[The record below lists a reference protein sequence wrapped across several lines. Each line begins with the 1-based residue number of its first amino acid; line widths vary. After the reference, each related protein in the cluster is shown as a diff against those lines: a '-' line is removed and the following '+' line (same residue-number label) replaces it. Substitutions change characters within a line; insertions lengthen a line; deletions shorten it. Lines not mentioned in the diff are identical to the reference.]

1 MKVGYFTERPYRWV
15 PEEAVFNNHAFFAVS
30 NKYFDREKAA
40 DDYNYYLDE
49 ACYAEELGFD
59 AIALNEHHGT
69 PFCMGGVMNVE
80 AAILARLTKKA
91 KIVLIGNPLPVIK
104 HPLRMAEELAEIDL
118 ISRGRLVTGWVRG
131 AGSEQFFNN
140 ANPAYNR
147 EYFNEAHDFI
157 IQAWTRPGPWRYEG
171 KHFHYRHVNPWALPY
186 QKPHPPIWI
195 PGVLS
200 PETVQW
206 CAEHRYPYIGLGTA
220 IGPTCDLWDIYADQ
234 AAKHGYQAGPENFGY
249 LIPTFLA
256 ETEEKAPELGRGFIY
271 GGGQT
276 AFSRPEHTLPPGYNS
291 KSAIRML
298 AKQPGG
304 SWLGVSQDKLKE
316 ARGPEQ
322 AEEIDYDDIRR
333 KLANSYQK
341 AQKGLQI
348 IVGSPKTVIPKIKTM
363 LQVLRPG
370 IFTFFHIQGPVSN
383 AARLTSIRLM
393 AQEVVPAIREYA
405 KELDLPDPYERTPGE
420 ARAYAGARRLPVV
433 DREPLASLGL
443 V

>member
-1 MKVGYFTERPYRWV
+1 
-15 PEEAVFNNHAFFAVS
+15 
-30 NKYFDREKAA
+30 
-40 DDYNYYLDE
+40 
-49 ACYAEELGFD
+49 
-59 AIALNEHHGT
+59 
-69 PFCMGGVMNVE
+69 
-80 AAILARLTKKA
+80 
-91 KIVLIGNPLPVIK
+91 
-104 HPLRMAEELAEIDL
+104 L
-118 ISRGRLVTGWVRG
+118 ISRGRLVAGWVRG

-186 QKPHPPIWI
+186 QKPHPQMWI

-200 PETVQW
+200 PETVKW
-206 CAEHRYPYIGLGTA
+206 CAEHRYPYVGLGTA
-220 IGPTCDLWDIYADQ
+220 IGPTCDLWDIYADE

-249 LIPTFLA
+249 LIPTFVA
-256 ETEEKAPELGRGFIY
+256 ETEEKAQELGRGFIF

-304 SWLGVSQDKLKE
+304 SWLGVSQDKLKQAREDDQVGE
-316 ARGPEQ
+316 AEF
-322 AEEIDYDDIRR
+322 AEIRR
-333 KLANSYQK
+333 KLARSYEK
-341 AQKGLQI
+341 AQQGLQI
-348 IVGSPKTVIPKIKTM
+348 IVGTPKTVIPKVKTM

-370 IFTFFHIQGPVSN
+370 IFIFFHIQGPVSN
-383 AARLTSIRLM
+383 ADRLTSMRLM
-393 AQEVVPAIREYA
+393 AQEVVPALREYA
-405 KELDLPDPYERTPGE
+405 KELDLPDPYERTPGVIK
-420 ARAYAGARRLPVV
+420 AYAGVTRAPVV
-433 DREPLASLGL
+433 DRGPLSPLGL

>member
-1 MKVGYFTERPYRWV
+1 
-15 PEEAVFNNHAFFAVS
+15 
-30 NKYFDREKAA
+30 
-40 DDYNYYLDE
+40 
-49 ACYAEELGFD
+49 
-59 AIALNEHHGT
+59 
-69 PFCMGGVMNVE
+69 MGGVMNVE

-147 EYFNEAHDFI
+147 EMFNEAHDFI

-220 IGPTCDLWDIYADQ
+220 IGPTCDLWDIYADE

-249 LIPTFLA
+249 LVPTFLA
-256 ETEEKAPELGRGFIY
+256 ETEEKAQELGRGFIY
-271 GGGQT
+271 GGGQA

-304 SWLGVSQDKLKE
+304 SWLGVSQDKLKQ
-316 ARGPEQ
+316 ARGGEQ
-322 AEEIDYDDIRR
+322 AEETEYEEIRR

-383 AARLTSIRLM
+383 ADRLTSIRLM

-420 ARAYAGARRLPVV
+420 VRAYAGARRLPVV
-433 DREPLASLGL
+433 DRAPLTSLGL
-443 V
+443 A

>member
-1 MKVGYFTERPYRWV
+1 
-15 PEEAVFNNHAFFAVS
+15 
-30 NKYFDREKAA
+30 
-40 DDYNYYLDE
+40 
-49 ACYAEELGFD
+49 
-59 AIALNEHHGT
+59 
-69 PFCMGGVMNVE
+69 
-80 AAILARLTKKA
+80 
-91 KIVLIGNPLPVIK
+91 
-104 HPLRMAEELAEIDL
+104 MAEELAEIDL

-206 CAEHRYPYIGLGTA
+206 CAAHRYPYVGLGTA
-220 IGPTCDLWDIYADQ
+220 IGPTCDLWDIYADE

-249 LIPTFLA
+249 LIPTFVA
-256 ETEEKAPELGRGFIY
+256 ETEEKAQELGRGFIY

-304 SWLGVSQDKLKE
+304 SWLGVSQDKLKQ
-316 ARGPEQ
+316 ARGTEQ
-322 AEEIDYDDIRR
+322 AEEAEYDEIRR

-348 IVGSPKTVIPKIKTM
+348 VVGSPKTVIPKIKAM

-370 IFTFFHIQGPVSN
+370 IFTFFHIQGPVGN
-383 AARLTSIRLM
+383 ADRLTSIRLM

-420 ARAYAGARRLPVV
+420 VRAYAGAKRLPVV